1 MENYNNYFAFPLRGQ
16 QEKVF
21 GALCNFIDDPKSKV
35 FILKG
40 YAGTGKT
47 TLAGGFVNICGN

>member
-1 MENYNNYFAFPLRGQ
+1 MENKESIAQSSKKAFELTSNQKKAFENFR
-16 QEKVF
+16 
-21 GALCNFIDDPKSKV
+21 NFISNDQIKV

-47 TLAGGFVNICGN
+47 TLI